1 MKNSQEI
8 ILECLNQYFSD
19 ELDMNFDKNDLE
31 TRLFGGGGPIDSMG
45 LVVLLVEIEEAIE
58 EKFDIEITIASEKAM
73 SRRTSP
79 FISVKY
85 LIEFINELI
94 NDE

>member
-1 MKNSQEI
+1 
-8 ILECLNQYFSD
+8 
-19 ELDMNFDKNDLE
+19 
-31 TRLFGGGGPIDSMG
+31 MG

>member
-31 TRLFGGGGPIDSMG
+31 TRLF
-45 LVVLLVEIEEAIE
+45 
-58 EKFDIEITIASEKAM
+58 
-73 SRRTSP
+73 
-79 FISVKY
+79 
-85 LIEFINELI
+85 
-94 NDE
+94 